1 MGWLNPS
8 VALVANAKRER
19 FVDVSVPAWAWVV
32 LIGVLAFLL
41 LLDILV
47 LHRKPKVLPLRRAAI
62 EWVAWTAVGLSVTL
76 VLLAV
81 WGRGAGVEYLSGY
94 LIEQFLSPANNTRTD
109 QYGGSLENRMRFL
122 VQILESIR
130 AEVGYDYCVL
140 SGLRATELTCGG
152 TMWPRPSL
160 SWLK

>member
-94 LIEQFLSPANNTRTD
+94 LIEQSLYIDNVFVWALIFTTFAVPV
-109 QYGGSLENRMRFL
+109 QYQHRVLFWGIFGAL
-122 VQILESIR
+122 V
-130 AEVGYDYCVL
+130 
-140 SGLRATELTCGG
+140 LRASFILAGVALDRKSTRLN
-152 TMWPRPSL
+152 S
-160 SWLK
+160 SH